1 MIFFILMIV
10 FVLAMVIA
18 IQFSFIDE
26 SKDKHA
32 TRVNGKRV
40 IHADT
45 VLERIWYQIGYAYHD
60 YAMDKMNHELKRA
73 KKHGQVFHHGNVEES
88 SLEEEFHKISGNHI
102 DYSDPKNNPFER

>member
-1 MIFFILMIV
+1 MVFFVSMII
-10 FVLAMVIA
+10 FVLAIVMA

-26 SKDKHA
+26 SKDKHV

-45 VLERIWYQIGYAYHD
+45 FLERIWYQIGYAYHD
-60 YAMDKMNHELKRA
+60 YVTGKMTHELKHA
-73 KKHGQVFHHGNVEES
+73 KKREQAFRHGHVEDS

-102 DYSDPKNNPFER
+102 DYSDPKNNPFEQ

>member
-1 MIFFILMIV
+1 MII
-10 FVLAMVIA
+10 FVLAMVMA

-26 SKDKHA
+26 NKDKHV

-45 VLERIWYQIGYAYHD
+45 MLEKIWYRIGYAYHD
-60 YAMDKMNHELKRA
+60 YAMGKMNYELKRA
-73 KKHGQVFHHGNVEES
+73 KKREQSFRHGNVGES

-102 DYSDPKNNPFER
+102 DYSDPKNNPFEQ

>member
-1 MIFFILMIV
+1 
-10 FVLAMVIA
+10 MVIA

-60 YAMDKMNHELKRA
+60 YVTGKMVHDLKHT
-73 KKHGQVFHHGNVEES
+73 KKHEKSSRYGNVEES
-88 SLEEEFHKISGNHI
+88 SLEEDFHKISGNHI
-102 DYSDPKNNPFER
+102 DYSDPKNNPFEV

>member
-1 MIFFILMIV
+1 MII
-10 FVLAMVIA
+10 FVLATVMA

-26 SKDKHA
+26 SKDKHV

-60 YAMDKMNHELKRA
+60 YVTGKMTHELKHV
-73 KKHGQVFHHGNVEES
+73 KKREQSFRHGNVEES

-102 DYSDPKNNPFER
+102 DYSDTKNNPFEQ

>member
-1 MIFFILMIV
+1 MIFFMSMII
-10 FVLAMVIA
+10 FVLAIVMA

-26 SKDKHA
+26 SKDKHV

-60 YAMDKMNHELKRA
+60 YVTGKMVRDLKQA
-73 KKHGQVFHHGNVEES
+73 KKHEQVFHHGNVEES

-102 DYSDPKNNPFER
+102 DYSDPKNNPFEQ